1 MGLSQAMGIYGHGRE
16 KHVSSNTCSMISQEK
31 YFEVPELKVLHTFAF
46 SRACQ
51 RHETNRGPYCPVDQ
65 DLDRSLSLSLC
76 LSLSLSLSEAPWK
89 LYGKKCF

>member
-51 RHETNRGPYCPVDQ
+51 RHETNRGPHDQ
-65 DLDRSLSLSLC
+65 DLDRSLSLSL
-76 LSLSLSLSEAPWK
+76 SLSLSQRPPGN
-89 LYGKKCF
+89 YMGKNGF